1 MRDIM
6 AVEFVSLDGVVE
18 APEKWTGPYM
28 DAEIGQTMEAGM
40 EASDAMLLGRRTY
53 QDFEAYWRD
62 KTAEEEPY
70 APYINR
76 TQKFVVSKT
85 LTSVDWQN
93 STLITGN
100 ASEEI
105 TRLKGLPG
113 KNITILGSPTLLRS
127 LLRDGLVER
136 LELQLFPVVLGAG
149 KRLFEEGIGEVP
161 LELVDSRTFKTGV
174 VSLSYALARS

>member
-1 MRDIM
+1 MRDLV
-6 AVEFVSLDGVVE
+6 AVEFMSLDGVVE

-40 EASDAMLLGRRTY
+40 AASDAMLLGRRTY

-70 APYINR
+70 APYINQ

-93 STLITGN
+93 TTLITGN
-100 ASEEI
+100 ASEEVA
-105 TRLKGLPG
+105 RLKGLPG
-113 KNITILGSPTLLRS
+113 KSITILGSPTLLGS
-127 LLRDGLVER
+127 LLRDGLVDR
-136 LELQLFPVVLGAG
+136 LELQVFPLVLGGG
-149 KRLFEEGIGEVP
+149 KRLFEEGMELP

-174 VSLSYALARS
+174 VALSYGRPGA

>member
-1 MRDIM
+1 MRDIV

-18 APEKWTGPYM
+18 SPEKWTGPYM

-76 TQKFVVSKT
+76 TQKFVVSRT

-93 STLITGN
+93 TTLITGN

-105 TRLKGLPG
+105 ARLKGLPG

-127 LLRDGLVER
+127 LLRDGLVDR

-174 VSLSYALARS
+174 VSLSYARARS

>member
-1 MRDIM
+1 MRDLV
-6 AVEFVSLDGVVE
+6 AVEFMSLDGVVE

-40 EASDAMLLGRRTY
+40 AASDAMLLGRRTY

-70 APYINR
+70 APYINQ

-93 STLITGN
+93 TTLITGN
-100 ASEEI
+100 APEEVA
-105 TRLKGLPG
+105 RLKGLPG
-113 KNITILGSPTLLRS
+113 KSITILGSPTLLGS
-127 LLRDGLVER
+127 LLREGLVDR

-149 KRLFEEGIGEVP
+149 KRLFEEGKELP
-161 LELVDSRTFKTGV
+161 LELVDSRAYKTGV
-174 VSLSYALARS
+174 VSLAYAPARS

>member
-1 MRDIM
+1 MRDLV

-40 EASDAMLLGRRTY
+40 ATSDAMLLGRRTY

-70 APYINR
+70 APYINQ

-93 STLITGN
+93 TTLITGN
-100 ASEEI
+100 ASEEVA
-105 TRLKGLPG
+105 RLKGLPG
-113 KNITILGSPTLLRS
+113 KSITILGSPTLLGS
-127 LLRDGLVER
+127 LLRDGLVDR
-136 LELQLFPVVLGAG
+136 LELQVFPLVLGG
-149 KRLFEEGIGEVP
+149 GRRLFEEGMELP

-174 VSLSYALARS
+174 VALSYGRPGA

>member
-1 MRDIM
+1 MRDIL

-18 APEKWTGPYM
+18 APERWTGPYM
-28 DAEIGQTMEAGM
+28 DAEMGQTMEAGM

-76 TQKFVVSKT
+76 TQKFVVSRT

-100 ASEEI
+100 ASEEV

-113 KNITILGSPTLLRS
+113 KNITILGSPTLVRS
-127 LLRDGLVER
+127 LLRDGLLDR
-136 LELQLFPVVLGAG
+136 LDLHVFPVVLGAG
-149 KRLFEEGIGEVP
+149 KRLFEDGIGELP
-161 LELVDSRTFKTGV
+161 LELLDSRVYKTGV
-174 VSLSYALARS
+174 VSLAYAPARS